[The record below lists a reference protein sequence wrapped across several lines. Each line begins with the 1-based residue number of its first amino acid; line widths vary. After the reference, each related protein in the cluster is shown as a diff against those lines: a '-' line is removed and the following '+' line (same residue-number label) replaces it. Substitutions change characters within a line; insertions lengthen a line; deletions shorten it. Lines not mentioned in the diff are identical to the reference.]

1 MGAHHK
7 EERRIVWKL
16 ISSSME
22 LCGIRGRTRK
32 FSYFF
37 CCCDFLCCFVYF
49 INWME
54 MKKGGGKEEGDLGF
68 MDVGQYRTYKITQFS
83 GMIKKEK
90 KNLGYVCYYKP
101 NFIIFYKLV

>member
-1 MGAHHK
+1 
-7 EERRIVWKL
+7 
-16 ISSSME
+16 
-22 LCGIRGRTRK
+22 
-32 FSYFF
+32 
-37 CCCDFLCCFVYF
+37 
-49 INWME
+49 